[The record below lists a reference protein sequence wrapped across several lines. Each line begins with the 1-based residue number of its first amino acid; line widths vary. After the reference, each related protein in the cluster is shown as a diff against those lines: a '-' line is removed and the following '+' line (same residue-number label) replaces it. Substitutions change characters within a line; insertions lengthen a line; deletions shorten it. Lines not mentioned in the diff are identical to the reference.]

1 MNLSNFHTTTTR
13 IKIPLYSMLGINP
26 MNDILVVLKYIDEI
40 REYDK
45 EILEDIYY
53 GSLHESVYN
62 EYNDNNN
69 NDTLDSDD
77 TQYDNFSIDNY
88 SSEGYYFLTESN
100 E

>member
-1 MNLSNFHTTTTR
+1 MILSNFHTTTTG
-13 IKIPLYSMLGINP
+13 IKIPLYSMLGIAP

-40 REYDK
+40 RDYDK

-62 EYNDNNN
+62 EYNDN
-69 NDTLDSDD
+69 DLIDSED